1 MPPTPLHDR
10 VVLITGASSGIGQAT
25 ALRCRGA
32 RLFVVGRDPHR
43 LQQVADAGGATPIQA
58 DLLQPAAAAAIAG
71 RVRQAAG
78 RLDVLINCAG
88 QLELGPAAQLGAAAL
103 ERLIAINLLG
113 TARLI
118 DACLPLLRAAPQPVI
133 VNVGSL
139 AGVIAPPYMA
149 AYAASKFAL
158 TGYTRALRQ
167 ELRPQGI
174 HVGLV
179 LPGPVATPMVAG
191 RLGGPYYPLPPAT
204 PIVTADAV
212 AQAIV
217 HAAMRRRAEVFVP
230 RRLGPL
236 ARLAAAAPGLV
247 DLLYRILRAPARAA
261 AAGDATRSDR

>member
-1 MPPTPLHDR
+1 MERVPWQDR

-32 RLFVVGRDPHR
+32 RLFVVGRDPQR
-43 LQQVADAGGATPIQA
+43 LQQVAIASGATPIQA
-58 DLLQPAAAAAIAG
+58 DLLQPVAAAAIAEA
-71 RVRQAAG
+71 VRQAAG

-88 QLELGPAAQLGAAAL
+88 QLELGPAAQLGAATL

-113 TARLI
+113 AVRLI

-133 VNVGSL
+133 INVGSL
-139 AGVIAPPYMA
+139 AGLIAPPYMA

-167 ELRPQGI
+167 ELCSQGI

-204 PIVTADAV
+204 PVVTADAV
-212 AQAIV
+212 ARAILRAV
-217 HAAMRRRAEVFVP
+217 TQRRAEVFVP

-247 DLLYRILRAPARAA
+247 DWLYRRLHATARA
-261 AAGDATRSDR
+261 AAGDAAAPDR